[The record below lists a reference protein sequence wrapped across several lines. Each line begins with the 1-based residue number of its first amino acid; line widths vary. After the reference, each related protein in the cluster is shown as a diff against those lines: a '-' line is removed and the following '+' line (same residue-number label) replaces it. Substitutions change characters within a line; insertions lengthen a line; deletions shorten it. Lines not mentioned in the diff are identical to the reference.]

1 MKSEE
6 HALHDPVPNTDPP
19 AAAKAAGLRYVH
31 DDRPGIRRE
40 PAGDGFRYLDAK
52 GEAVEDETTLKRI
65 KSLAIPPA
73 WTDVWI
79 CPQANGHLQATGRDA
94 RGRKQYRYHPK
105 WREVRDEVKYER
117 MIKFGKALPQI
128 RKEVD
133 RALSLPGLPRE
144 KVLATIVYLLEATMM
159 RIGNDEY
166 ARENKSY
173 GLTTLRNRHVKIDGS
188 EVEFRFRGKSGVYH
202 DVKVHDRRLARIIQ
216 RTRDLPGQDLFQYLD
231 EDGETHTVGSS
242 DVNDY
247 LRTITGED
255 YTAKDFRTWSGTV
268 LAAMALQEFEAVDS
282 DAQAK
287 KNVVRAIES
296 VAERLGNTPSVCR
309 KCYVHPAVLDA
320 YLDGTMLEGLRARAE
335 ESLVEDL
342 KDLQPEEAAVL
353 AMLERRLAQETA
365 DNDLAVKRRAA

>member
-1 MKSEE
+1 MKSED

-19 AAAKAAGLRYVH
+19 AAARAAGLRYVH
-31 DDRPGIRRE
+31 DDRPGILRE
-40 PAGDGFRYLDAK
+40 PVKDGFRYLDAK
-52 GEAVEDETTLKRI
+52 GEPVEDEATLKRI

-173 GLTTLRNRHVKIDGS
+173 GLTTLRNRHVRIDGS
-188 EVEFRFRGKSGVYH
+188 EVGFRFRGKSGVSH

-282 DAQAK
+282 DTQAK

-365 DNDLAVKRRAA
+365 ANDLAVKRRAA